1 MKTPVVEL
9 SDCIVCGVCVEMCP
23 EVFRMNAAGFIQ
35 IVELVTYPESKV
47 DEAIKYCP
55 ANCIYWEENSPAY
68 FMTIFSHSQ
77 EIFPLQ
83 VRHLELG
90 IEAIE
95 GDLTG
100 QTAFTRKKR
109 LYHRES

>member
-1 MKTPVVEL
+1 LNFSFALKTEASGSVNEIDSVMKTPVVEL

-55 ANCIYWEENSPAY
+55 ANCIYWEEN
-68 FMTIFSHSQ
+68 
-77 EIFPLQ
+77 
-83 VRHLELG
+83 
-90 IEAIE
+90 
-95 GDLTG
+95 
-100 QTAFTRKKR
+100 
-109 LYHRES
+109 